1 MILKA
6 SMRWIQTL
14 RKLSAQQEKF
24 DGESLVDVLV
34 TEVET
39 QIKCPEE
46 MLTIQK
52 RNLLSLLLTKM

>member
-14 RKLSAQQEKF
+14 RKLSAQQENF
-24 DGESLVDVLV
+24 DGEALVEVLV

>member
-1 MILKA
+1 
-6 SMRWIQTL
+6 MRWIQTL
-14 RKLSAQQEKF
+14 RKLSAQQENF